1 MAGDGDFRVTCR
13 ICNKPLKLGTD
24 TVADEDGKAVHET
37 CYTKQMTDAL
47 HVRTTPPAA
56 A

>member
-1 MAGDGDFRVTCR
+1 MAGDGDFRVTGR

-24 TVADEDGKAVHET
+24 TVADEDGQAVHET

-47 HVRTTPPAA
+47 HVRPTPPAA